1 MLQLCTKRPW
11 RIVCNGGKIDYHLSV
26 LINEVVCIFT
36 VEYNAAIKINEVE
49 NENDYMK

>member
-1 MLQLCTKRPW
+1 MYKEALENCLQWGQNR
-11 RIVCNGGKIDYHLSV
+11 LSSDV

-36 VEYNAAIKINEVE
+36 VEYNAAVKINEVE